1 MSRGPGIVQLR
12 IEQAFAATPDAIFT
26 VAELATKAYP
36 FANGIERKHRVAVVR
51 AIKTMEA
58 RTGWTNDVHQ
68 VIDEQ
73 LFASRPAI
81 IFNTRSKA
89 SVAAARTLY
98 RRMRAVGWRTA
109 FEEREMGY
117 EV

>member
-1 MSRGPGIVQLR
+1 MQ
-12 IEQAFAATPDAIFT
+12 
-26 VAELATKAYP
+26 
-36 FANGIERKHRVAVVR
+36 
-51 AIKTMEA
+51 A
-58 RTGWTNDVHQ
+58 RTGWTNDIHQ

-89 SVAAARTLY
+89 SVAAARKLY